1 MKVLYGKY
9 ALMGQQDP
17 HDCNWYRFI
26 GTDQISSIVV
36 LLSTVSIAV
45 DFFP

>member
-9 ALMGQQDP
+9 VLMGQQDP
-17 HDCNWYRFI
+17 RDCNWYRLI